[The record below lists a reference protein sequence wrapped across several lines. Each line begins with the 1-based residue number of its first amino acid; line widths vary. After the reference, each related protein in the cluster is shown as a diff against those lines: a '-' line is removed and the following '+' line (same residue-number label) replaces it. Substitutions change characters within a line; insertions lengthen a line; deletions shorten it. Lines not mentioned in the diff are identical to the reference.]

1 MFFKKQWTAKSARE
15 YIDNIKNKKIIA
27 TRKRLMPE
35 INSKIDKALQE
46 NYTGVEIDLKPWVW
60 TIPEISTE
68 EAGMIADEVS
78 DKLIEK
84 GFKVNVVSGF
94 DRGDPIFLRICW

>member
-15 YIDNIKNKKIIA
+15 HIGNIKNKKIIA
-27 TRKRLMPE
+27 TKKRLLPE
-35 INSKIDKALQE
+35 INSEIDKALQK
-46 NYTGVEIDLKPWVW
+46 NYSGVSIDLKPWVW
-60 TIPEISTE
+60 AIPEMSTE
-68 EAGMIADEVS
+68 EADIITDEVS

-94 DRGDPIFLRICW
+94 DRGDPIILKIYW

>member
-15 YIDNIKNKKIIA
+15 HIDNIKNKKIIA
-27 TRKRLMPE
+27 TRKILMPE
-35 INSKIDKALQE
+35 INSAIDEALKK
-46 NYTGVEIDLKPWVW
+46 NKSGVHIDIKPWVW
-60 TIPEISTE
+60 TIPEITGE
-68 EAGMIADEVS
+68 EVDMIVDEVS

-94 DRGDPIFLRICW
+94 DRGDPIILKIYW